1 MERGRK
7 DCRIFF
13 CCSLDWISNFI
24 LVNLYK
30 LSERTVVGSFHIIG
44 KETGWQFLLSPMVG
58 QAFAA
63 DALAAAR
70 FVRTVAVLK
79 IIVLVAL
86 SHPKLPFIY
95 LVSIS

>member
-1 MERGRK
+1 MEQGRR
-7 DCRIFF
+7 DWHSFF
-13 CCSLDWISNFI
+13 CCSQDRISNFV

-44 KETGWQFLLSPMVG
+44 EETGWQFLHPPMVG

-63 DALAAAR
+63 DALAAAW

-79 IIVLVAL
+79 IFVLVAL
-86 SHPKLPFIY
+86 SHP
-95 LVSIS
+95 

>member
-1 MERGRK
+1 
-7 DCRIFF
+7 
-13 CCSLDWISNFI
+13 
-24 LVNLYK
+24 
-30 LSERTVVGSFHIIG
+30 
-44 KETGWQFLLSPMVG
+44 MVG